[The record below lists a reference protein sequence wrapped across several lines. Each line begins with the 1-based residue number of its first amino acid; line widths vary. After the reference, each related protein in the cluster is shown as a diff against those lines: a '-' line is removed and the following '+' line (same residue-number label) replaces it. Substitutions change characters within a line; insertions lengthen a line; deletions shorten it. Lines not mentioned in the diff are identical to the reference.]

1 MANLGDLRKIV
12 YKTIEDKKTGLSAS
26 QVRIATF
33 SDVEFAGTFYVSI
46 VTSESSNN
54 DYTFAVD
61 LASKSNV
68 AKYSL
73 RNATRTNDNKF
84 GIYVDGSNSVF
95 IRSVGTNI
103 VDISVRKEIKYGV
116 LLETSSL
123 SVPSPLLDEM
133 LFENLD
139 MSSSNLF
146 KTLFVENLEVNSI
159 TGEDGLISI
168 DSNVDSSL
176 STISLFPTV
185 EEIIIGGN
193 GEPGTGTVLSDTT
206 IPGNLQVQGTITFAD
221 DQVYDK
227 INIVGEFGNGFFPF
241 RVIYGNPALID
252 PENPSVITGDTIFY
266 INHDGDTRVEGNL
279 DVNGQTTNLLN
290 TNIVGNA
297 IISSG
302 YLQANNIKIDL
313 NTISSTDTNGNITL
327 DPNGSGVIELL
338 APTSADSLSVGGT
351 ATIGSTLGVS
361 GNTTIGSG
369 TNASLSVVGSISTSS
384 KLTVADT
391 TIVSNDVTLLQSSDL
406 RIIKGGSRYFNEDIN
421 TLFTWNGMV
430 WVGVVLPTSEPVPP
444 NEGDRYFNETSNTLF
459 TYSNGSWSGEV
470 LPTLTQAPTTS
481 VDINGDSGD
490 IQTIGDISILGD
502 IAVNGGYITTNQTTA
517 SIFDATATTVDAFG
531 AATVLNLGHDG
542 TSTSTTNIATGVIGS
557 NNTKTVNLGTSAD
570 AGGSTLVNIGA
581 SGAGAVNSIVNIY
594 GTLNVS
600 GKVNTINTEEI
611 NISDNKI
618 ILNSDLND
626 TPGSGWFGGIEI
638 KTGETTSKTLLWD
651 HGESRWEI
659 DGSPIATKDLTLAQ
673 FAPTTSAQLA
683 GVISND
689 TGYDATQGGSLVFS
703 YNPTFSF
710 PTLGVAAATSI
721 NKVEITA
728 PATGATLTIANG
740 KTLTANKIITLDGA
754 DNKTLNL
761 NKTITLEADQ
771 DSRTVN
777 FGAGTTSA
785 FRVAYSSDNLGLFAL
800 TTSAQLAGIMSDKT
814 GYTSG
819 AKLMFS
825 DSPEVT
831 NLQVGEG
838 AQIWEFDATSANNFI
853 IKSGASGSQINPLT
867 LSSSGALAT
876 LGTISSPSLVSTSIG
891 ASVITLTSHQ
901 GSSPSAAIRAITAD
915 SAGNLYV
922 GNGSFVNQIT
932 TLGNLTNGT
941 GSIVRTTDA
950 TFTTHPVGT
959 RDNKI
964 ATTNFVGNELEWSLF
979 GYTTTNITTADF
991 DITAGSSGNLFI
1003 SSSTRSDQFDIENF
1017 DYKFVYFG
1025 SANSEVS
1032 STNVDINTAN
1042 VIKLRLNDL
1051 AERKRYAWISQ
1062 RIVRGSAGTEG
1073 NFEDTFGTTGEFD
1086 SDFSNAIGTLVTLDD
1101 VSSVPS
1107 ATVGVTYI
1115 KMEFVVSESYAN
1127 SNDFNSGVIMV
1138 EGEGS
1143 AIFSTTNT
1151 TDASW
1156 QGTKSGSSKA
1166 WFTGTVKGITSLTV
1180 LNFRNTVG
1188 AATSSIKVQKVQ
1200 VYKRRRIR

>member
-838 AQIWEFDATSANNFI
+838 AQIWEFDATSSNNFI
-853 IKSGASGSQINPLT
+853 IKSGASGSQVNALT
-867 LSSSGALAT
+867 LSSGGDLT
-876 LGTISSPSLVSTSIG
+876 ILGSMNSLILPSTSASSTTGRITRNSQLLYLGSGSESFNITPLRTVFKNYLSNTTTKFIKQYNHFNG
-891 ASVITLTSHQ
+891 AYPASSVSSSIRHFIVVPRATTTSQFLHIYFTDSSGRVPSTSAAQ
-901 GSSPSAAIRAITAD
+901 AYRIFSIGSSPLVNIHFE
-915 SAGNLYV
+915 NLFLETSPIQYARMV
-922 GNGSFVNQIT
+922 VYINGS
-932 TLGNLTNGT
+932 
-941 GSIVRTTDA
+941 
-950 TFTTHPVGT
+950 
-959 RDNKI
+959 
-964 ATTNFVGNELEWSLF
+964 
-979 GYTTTNITTADF
+979 TAEMYDY
-991 DITAGSSGNLFI
+991 DITDYLGSVTFFV
-1003 SSSTRSDQFDIENF
+1003 SSSSSRYTGGTQP
-1017 DYKFVYFG
+1017 
-1025 SANSEVS
+1025 
-1032 STNVDINTAN
+1032 STNV
-1042 VIKLRLNDL
+1042 L
-1051 AERKRYAWISQ
+1051 AHTILELQ
-1062 RIVRGSAGTEG
+1062 
-1073 NFEDTFGTTGEFD
+1073 NF
-1086 SDFSNAIGTLVTLDD
+1086 
-1101 VSSVPS
+1101 
-1107 ATVGVTYI
+1107 
-1115 KMEFVVSESYAN
+1115 
-1127 SNDFNSGVIMV
+1127 
-1138 EGEGS
+1138 
-1143 AIFSTTNT
+1143 
-1151 TDASW
+1151 
-1156 QGTKSGSSKA
+1156 
-1166 WFTGTVKGITSLTV
+1166 
-1180 LNFRNTVG
+1180 
-1188 AATSSIKVQKVQ
+1188 
-1200 VYKRRRIR
+1200 